1 MILPSAM
8 SIATHT
14 AAITG
19 LTNVCMAQVA
29 PITAITN
36 VRVFDGQRICP
47 PSTVIING
55 EFIGSLDMIPTE
67 TLDAQGGI
75 LLPGL
80 IDSHIHLT
88 GRDDLSQLAEYGITT
103 GFDMATWPIELLDSL
118 REEKGVTDILGS
130 GIPATSPG
138 SAHSK
143 IPTMPK
149 EALVANASE
158 AKKFVDDRVAEGAD
172 YIKVVADVPGPD
184 QETINALVSNAH
196 LNQKLVVVH
205 AINVI
210 ATQMAQIAGADVIT
224 HAPLDGVMSDAEVH
238 QMVKDSRIS
247 IPTLVMMNVTAISK
261 GLDLENACKTVVALH
276 RSGVPI
282 LAGTDANSAP
292 GVPAQ
297 VSHGISLHEEL
308 ELLVRCGM
316 STTEALRA
324 ATSVPAKHFGLCD
337 RGVIQPGYR
346 ADLVLI
352 GGNPIENI
360 TATKSIQKV
369 WIAGQEFKRSQV

>member
-19 LTNVCMAQVA
+19 LTKVA

-36 VRVFDGQRICP
+36 VRVFDGQKICP

-238 QMVKDSRIS
+238 QMVKDNRIS

-261 GLDLENACKTVVALH
+261 GLHFTAQVCLFLLAQMPIVHLAYRRRYHTASVFMRSLNFLFVVGCQQQKLFGLRQVYQRNILACVTAGL
-276 RSGVPI
+276 SNLAIEPI
-282 LAGTDANSAP
+282 WFWLAGTQLRISRQQNLFRRYGLPGRNS
-292 GVPAQ
+292 
-297 VSHGISLHEEL
+297 S
-308 ELLVRCGM
+308 VRRFEVVYGNLPTC
-316 STTEALRA
+316 
-324 ATSVPAKHFGLCD
+324 
-337 RGVIQPGYR
+337 
-346 ADLVLI
+346 VL
-352 GGNPIENI
+352 
-360 TATKSIQKV
+360 
-369 WIAGQEFKRSQV
+369 